1 MAYKLEHSAEEQR
14 KLLSSTLQ
22 KWSNCQPDIYLIST
36 EGHKIYT
43 QRALL
48 GLNSKFI
55 DELLTRTPRAEFGD
69 LPGISVPASSGCL
82 VNLLKILST
91 GVAIADNKSHLLEAA
106 TAAEYIGIRLENCQ
120 IGFKK
125 KRIGESR
132 ETSND
137 ASSKR
142 KIPAA
147 AVPKNAKISK
157 VDVDECDSTVK
168 QEAKD
173 YDEIRTNI
181 EENIVNQKAEAIK
194 KYSCEQCEKA
204 FTTKQA
210 KLRHAMIHTD
220 NPTPF
225 ACDQCDKRFDR
236 KYRLDK
242 HKTFHACVGV
252 EAVEVA
258 PDVPAYS
265 EQIDQSEASQIEI
278 EGEASMLVEVHH
290 VTSPETKEKAQEE
303 SLEPESDSVQ
313 ADDENR
319 SYNADLESN
328 SNESENIHDSMVKE
342 KLLADRQKL
351 LEELNS
357 FEGQEGTLDFLN

>member
-1 MAYKLEHSAEEQR
+1 MAYKLEHSTEEQR

-22 KWSNCQPDIYLIST
+22 KWSNCQPDVYLIST

-43 QRALL
+43 QRVLL
-48 GLNSKFI
+48 GLNSKLI
-55 DELLTRTPRAEFGD
+55 DELLTRTPCAELGD

-106 TAAEYIGIRLENCQ
+106 TVAEYIGIRLENCQ

-125 KRIGESR
+125 KKTGEVR
-132 ETSND
+132 ETIND
-137 ASSKR
+137 VSRRR
-142 KIPAA
+142 KNTVTAA
-147 AVPKNAKISK
+147 PKNAKISR
-157 VDVDECDSTVK
+157 VDVDECDSMVK

-173 YDEIRTNI
+173 YDETRTNI
-181 EENIVNQKAEAIK
+181 EENFVNQKADASK
-194 KYSCEQCEKA
+194 KYPCEQCDKA

-242 HKTFHACVGV
+242 HKTSHVCVGV

-258 PDVPAYS
+258 PDFPTYS
-265 EQIDQSEASQIEI
+265 EQNDELEVTQIEI
-278 EGEASMLVEVHH
+278 EEASMLDEVHQ
-290 VTSPETKEKAQEE
+290 VICPETNEKADKG
-303 SLEPESDSVQ
+303 SLEPESDRVN
-313 ADDENR
+313 ADDENG
-319 SYNADLESN
+319 SNNTSDLESN
-328 SNESENIHDSMVKE
+328 SNESENIQDSMIKE

-357 FEGQEGTLDFLN
+357 FEGQEGTLDFLK